1 VAALYAELFRAEKT
15 VLETPGLLAE
25 LVRLVCGKTHHARV
39 LSHEVVDMRKACIGA
54 LAAIAARKNILDRET
69 RAVLRVLLSE
79 SHPLTNPDN
88 LAMAV
93 ALGSPEFADEV
104 LRAGYEQAAQSIE
117 KHLKTLVERGVNE
130 DIYDLYRRR
139 MRTIFVA
146 PGLIVAHERPRPSPE
161 ALNAAGYETGF
172 KLLYVPVYRGMSDQK
187 LLHLSEQLSHITH
200 ISPIPRPESVA
211 ANKVAAAIITA
222 VLSNRYTFVA
232 YAVAD
237 VLADGGP
244 MTVFGPSKKPLID
257 RNGSTENLTQVLDI
271 VEQYFKSAGRK
282 VKKQFLENYFRKIRY
297 VVGLGEELTGTRL
310 DAYDLRG
317 YYEAAGEEP
326 LEKVRQNV
334 RAFLKG
340 GGVEDFEMKTMD
352 PLSPLEQLHL
362 YLGITP
368 YLTQRQLKLLESV
381 AASILTL
388 TINPPKTGKDRMEYM
403 RLKRKQA
410 AEAAKALTWRTVP
423 VYAYTPVGGPK
434 GLDRVSWALMTR
446 LATPVADVGR

>member
-1 VAALYAELFRAEKT
+1 LYAELFRAEKT
-15 VLETPGLLAE
+15 VLETPDLLAE
-25 LVRLVCGKTHHARV
+25 LVRLACGETYQARI

-69 RAVLRVLLSE
+69 RAVLKVLLSE
-79 SHPLTNPDN
+79 RHPLTNPDN
-88 LAMAV
+88 LARAV
-93 ALGSPEFADEV
+93 ALGSPAFADEV
-104 LRAGYEQAAQSIE
+104 LRAGYEQAVQSIG
-117 KHLKTLVERGVNE
+117 KHLETLVGQGVNV

-172 KLLYVPVYRGMSDQK
+172 KLVYVPVYRGMSDQK
-187 LLHLSEQLSHITH
+187 LLHLSGLLSHITR
-200 ISPIPRPESVA
+200 IPPCPRPENVCA
-211 ANKVAAAIITA
+211 FKVAAAIINA
-222 VLSNRYTFVA
+222 VLGNRYTLVA
-232 YAVAD
+232 YAAAD

-381 AASILTL
+381 AASTLTL
-388 TINPPKTGKDRMEYM
+388 TINPPKTGKDRTEYM
-403 RLKRKQA
+403 RLKRKKA

-434 GLDRVSWALMTR
+434 GLDRISWALMTR
-446 LATPVADVGR
+446 LATPVADVGQ

>member
-1 VAALYAELFRAEKT
+1 VAALYAELFKAAKT
-15 VLETPGLLAE
+15 VLETPSLLAE
-25 LVRLVCGKTHHARV
+25 LVRLVRGETHHARI
-39 LSHEVVDMRKACIGA
+39 LSHEVDDMRKACVGA
-54 LAAIAARKNILDRET
+54 LAVLAARKNSLDRET
-69 RAVLRVLLSE
+69 RAVLKVLFSE

-88 LAMAV
+88 LARAV

-104 LRAGYEQAAQSIE
+104 LRAGYEQAAQSIG
-117 KHLKTLVERGVNE
+117 KHLETLVVQGVNE
-130 DIYDLYRRR
+130 DICDLYRRR
-139 MRTIFVA
+139 MWTIFVA

-172 KLLYVPVYRGMSDQK
+172 KLVYVPVYRSMSDQK

-200 ISPIPRPESVA
+200 ISPCPRPESIA

-222 VLSNRYTFVA
+222 VLGNRYTFVA
-232 YAVAD
+232 YAAAD

-297 VVGLGEELTGTRL
+297 VVGLGEELTGARL

-368 YLTQRQLKLLESV
+368 YLTRHQLKLLESV

-388 TINPPKTGKDRMEYM
+388 TIKPPKTGKDRMEYM

-446 LATPVADVGR
+446 LATPVADVGQ